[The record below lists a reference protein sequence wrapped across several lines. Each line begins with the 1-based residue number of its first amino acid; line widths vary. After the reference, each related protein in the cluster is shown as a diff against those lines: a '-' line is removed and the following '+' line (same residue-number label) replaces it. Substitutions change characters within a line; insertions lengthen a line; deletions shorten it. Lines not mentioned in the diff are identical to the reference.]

1 MNRNIVF
8 SAIILIAAAT
18 AYSFLS
24 LDGTAGRDKT
34 EPDNAFRSEQATSS
48 MLEESDSAQTAEQ
61 KRREAMRA
69 EYAKLE
75 QERDAVRKRLGI
87 LKSRLWKLRVPP
99 ERAREIQELMG
110 QGYALL
116 RNPPL
121 LGAFSS
127 TDDIAREIKKVNGIS
142 DRLETL
148 ETDIEA
154 YLSREQR

>member
-8 SAIILIAAAT
+8 TAIVLIAAAT

-24 LDGTAGRDKT
+24 LDGTAGRDET
-34 EPDNAFRSEQATSS
+34 GPDNVQSRQAKFP
-48 MLEESDSAQTAEQ
+48 MHAEPGPAQTPEQ

-69 EYAKLE
+69 EYDRLE
-75 QERDAVRKRLGI
+75 QAREGVRKQLGI

-99 ERAREIQELMG
+99 DRSRAIQEQMR

-116 RNPPL
+116 KNPPL

-127 TDDIAREIKKVNGIS
+127 ADEIAGEIEKVNGVN
-142 DRLETL
+142 DRLKSL
-148 ETDIEA
+148 ETDIDG
-154 YLSREQR
+154 YLAARDPR